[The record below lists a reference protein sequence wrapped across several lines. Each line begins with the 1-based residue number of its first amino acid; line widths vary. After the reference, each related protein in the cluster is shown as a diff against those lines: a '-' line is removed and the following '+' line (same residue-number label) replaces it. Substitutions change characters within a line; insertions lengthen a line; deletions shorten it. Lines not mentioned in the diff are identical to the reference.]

1 MEELVKLKGVG
12 DGVKINLSDDADF
25 AEIIEHLRRKIDE
38 FRRFFGSGH
47 CNIYFTGR
55 KLNKSDILRLESVIS
70 SMLPES
76 SIHYGERRT
85 VKKELEPEITEKDET
100 ISELLEIR
108 DVVTTNFKS
117 NRARLYE
124 GTVRSGRNVESDGHL
139 ILMGNVEKG
148 AKLTAAG
155 NIIVMG
161 ALLGSAEAGCMGN
174 RSAYVTA
181 VDFNPELIDIAGVR
195 LWEYEY
201 KSGIKKAIL
210 EDEKISVY
218 EYLIN
223 V

>member
-1 MEELVKLKGVG
+1 MKELVKLKGVG
-12 DGVKINLSDDADF
+12 DGVKIDLSSDADF
-25 AEIIEHLRRKIDE
+25 GEIIEQLRHKIE
-38 FRRFFGSGH
+38 GFRRFFGNGH

-55 KLNKSDILRLESVIS
+55 KLEKSDMLRLEAVVS

-76 SIHYGERRT
+76 NINYGEKRIVRE
-85 VKKELEPEITEKDET
+85 KIEPERTEEDEAAA
-100 ISELLEIR
+100 ELLGIR

-148 AKLTAAG
+148 GKLTAVG

-161 ALLGSAEAGCMGN
+161 ALSGKAEAGCMGN
-174 RSAYVTA
+174 SGAYVTA
-181 VDFNPELIDIAGVR
+181 VDFNPELLEIAGVK
-195 LWEYEY
+195 LSEYEY
-201 KSGIKKAIL
+201 ESGIKKAIL

>member
-210 EDEKISVY
+210 EDEKI
-218 EYLIN
+218 
-223 V
+223 

>member
-12 DGVKINLSDDADF
+12 DGVKINLRVDAEF
-25 AEIIEHLRRKIDE
+25 SEIIEHLRKKIDE

-55 KLNKSDILRLESVIS
+55 KLEKSDMLRLESVVS

-85 VKKELEPEITEKDET
+85 AEKAEEPAEEEETKSELE
-100 ISELLEIR
+100 EIR
-108 DVVTTNFKS
+108 EVVTTNFKA

-124 GTVRSGRNVESDGHL
+124 GVVKSGRTVESDGHL
-139 ILMGNVEKG
+139 ILMGDVENG
-148 AKLTAAG
+148 AKLVASG
-155 NIIVMG
+155 NIIVFG
-161 ALLGSAEAGCMGN
+161 SLKGSAEAGCMGN
-174 RSAYVTA
+174 REAYVAA
-181 VDFNPELIDIAGVR
+181 VDFNPETVDIAGVVMR
-195 LWEYEY
+195 EYEY
-201 KSGIKKAIL
+201 IPGIKKAVI

>member
-12 DGVKINLSDDADF
+12 DGVKINLSSEADF
-25 AEIIEHLRRKIDE
+25 AEIIELLRRKIEE

-55 KLNKSDILRLESVIS
+55 KLEKSDMLRLEAVVT

-76 SIHYGERRT
+76 NINYGERRA
-85 VKKELEPEITEKDET
+85 VKEKAVPEMTEADET
-100 ISELLEIR
+100 KAELLEIR
-108 DVVTTNFKS
+108 DVVTSNFKA

-124 GTVRSGRNVESDGHL
+124 GTVRDGRNVESDGHL

-148 AKLTAAG
+148 GKLTAVG

-161 ALLGSAEAGCMGN
+161 SLFGKAEAGCMGN
-174 RSAYVTA
+174 RGAYVTA
-181 VDFNPELIDIAGVR
+181 LDFNPELLEIAGVK
-195 LWEYEY
+195 LAEYEY
-201 KSGIKKAIL
+201 KTGIKKAIL

>member
-1 MEELVKLKGVG
+1 
-12 DGVKINLSDDADF
+12 
-25 AEIIEHLRRKIDE
+25 
-38 FRRFFGSGH
+38 
-47 CNIYFTGR
+47 
-55 KLNKSDILRLESVIS
+55 
-70 SMLPES
+70 
-76 SIHYGERRT
+76 
-85 VKKELEPEITEKDET
+85 
-100 ISELLEIR
+100 
-108 DVVTTNFKS
+108 
-117 NRARLYE
+117 
-124 GTVRSGRNVESDGHL
+124 
-139 ILMGNVEKG
+139 MGNVEKG

>member
-47 CNIYFTGR
+47 CNIYFTGK

>member
-12 DGVKINLSDDADF
+12 DGVRINLANGADF
-25 AEIIEHLRRKIDE
+25 AEITEQLRRKIDE

-55 KLNKSDILRLESVIS
+55 KLNKSDMLRLESMVS

-76 SIHYGERRT
+76 KIHYGERRV
-85 VKKELEPEITEKDET
+85 VKENGEPQITEADET
-100 ISELLEIR
+100 RAELLEIR
-108 DVVTTNFKS
+108 DVVTTNFKA

-124 GTVRSGRNVESDGHL
+124 GTVRNGRSVESDGHL

-148 AKLTAAG
+148 AKLVAAG

-174 RSAYVTA
+174 RDAYVAA
-181 VDFNPELIDIAGVR
+181 VEFNPESVDIAGVK
-195 LWEYEY
+195 LYEY
-201 KSGIKKAIL
+201 QYEHGIKKAVV
-210 EDEKISVY
+210 EDEKISIY

-223 V
+223 L